1 MTTET
6 KEIISYLS
14 NNNGRN
20 LSNAKAEFFRDIA
33 FEILQKF
40 ETRTYSEV
48 EQFCEFLLESAK
60 SAQIKILGVEST
72 AERIKDKEF
81 YRKALNN

>member
-1 MTTET
+1 MKTET
-6 KEIISYLS
+6 KEIINYLS

-20 LSNAKAEFFRDIA
+20 LSNSKAEFFRNVA
-33 FEILQKF
+33 FDILQKF

-72 AERIKDKEF
+72 SERIEDEDF
-81 YRKALNN
+81 YRNALNN

>member
-1 MTTET
+1 MTTEI
-6 KEIISYLS
+6 KEIINYLS
-14 NNNGRN
+14 NNNGRD
-20 LSNAKAEFFRDIA
+20 LSNPKAEFFRNVAFDI
-33 FEILQKF
+33 LHKF

-72 AERIKDKEF
+72 AERIKDEDF
-81 YRKALNN
+81 YRNALNN

>member
-1 MTTET
+1 MTVET
-6 KEIISYLS
+6 KEIINYLRI
-14 NNNGRN
+14 NNGRN
-20 LSNAKAEFFRDIA
+20 LSNSKAEFFRNVA
-33 FEILQKF
+33 FDLLQKF

-72 AERIKDKEF
+72 AERIKDEDF
-81 YRKALNN
+81 YRNALNN